1 VPALPGGVVST
12 ITDADGDPLF
22 VISQWY
28 RPVPEG
34 DGTNLLR
41 DAVTATSRGNRT
53 GALVV
58 DNVTGRAQR
67 ITVTSDGGPVKT
79 LTVGPVGTVLTVAQ
93 LAAIPPPDGPFRTI
107 QDLAGLSPDPLT

>member
-1 VPALPGGVVST
+1 VPAQSGGIVST
-12 ITDADGDPLF
+12 ITDGNGDPLF
-22 VISQWY
+22 VISEWY
-28 RPVPEG
+28 QPVPQG

-58 DNVTGRAQR
+58 DNGTGRAQR
-67 ITVTSDGGPVKT
+67 VAVTSDAGTVKT
-79 LTVGPVGTVLTVAQ
+79 FTIGPAGTVLTAAQ